1 MRRRKQWLAVLLAV
15 TMAGSM
21 MPTTVRA
28 AEAENLTAEQKN
40 ETEENKEPEEKAEE
54 SKEQTEESEEEKAST
69 EAKQDS
75 EKEDTSE
82 EVTGEP
88 KEEAKEELSGET
100 SKEGTPQESMD
111 EKKTSTE
118 ETQAPTESEEK
129 PTQEHEDSST
139 AITEEEISEES
150 SVDVIADGQ
159 QETTETTDETTEEQT
174 PEEELKAMIE
184 ALPKLE
190 DVDTTDEEQ
199 MEALLEQLNA
209 IADFA
214 EEHDIDV
221 SENETLL
228 ALMEL
233 FQEPMMVDDQADGN
247 YKPVTG
253 NNEESLS
260 ADKAVTN
267 FTFDSGINSDVTVSN
282 EAVFVE
288 APQNLKGT
296 KVAAASD
303 SLTVG
308 DSRIIKIPGGFKY
321 YNGNTYDVY
330 VKITSNHKLTNI
342 NWVCENRGIGYYTIS
357 PGTSNGTS
365 FDYEI
370 WLQDGNTTVTD
381 IDLVAG
387 SCYTAETEGARPWS
401 DDGKI
406 YTNATLS
413 NLKWYDSVT
422 SGSSNINSF
431 WSPYNNNDNSSN
443 KYILGH
449 GTDSNHHVKGG
460 YIRKSG
466 TGGAE
471 MVLGYLVNTANFNNA
486 TEDTDKAD
494 ALSFS
499 TQKVPTDKLVV
510 PPRINVKTGYYF
522 AYWTADKAVTL
533 SNGDTIA
540 KGGHITQE
548 QLAAVKA
555 TKTGFD
561 GIHFTAHYV
570 AYDSAVS
577 SDGTTYYLTTGSG
590 ADTAKVKTV
599 IVGEETVTPDVKI
612 EAIDMEYTGSAYTES
627 NVTVSG
633 LENLEKVYLG
643 ALQGTVEYYLAGEDG
658 NITGNK
664 TTQDNSGAATEGA
677 APVKVGTYYAKV
689 KIIST
694 AGEQYIY
701 DKFEITPLQAK
712 ATVTA
717 NTGLTYDGT
726 EHELVTTTSVSG
738 GTVKYSVD
746 GGTNWTTEIP
756 KKKDAGSYEV
766 WYYVE
771 PDDDHTAQGS
781 KEEPMKVSVTIAKK
795 AAKVSVKADNK
806 IYDGSKDATVTVAGY
821 EGILDADQGK
831 FTVDGMTGTFA
842 DANVGNDKT
851 VTVDSSK
858 KVMKGDI
865 TTANNYDITVQE
877 TTTANITKASQDAP
891 AITGE
896 NAVTPEAET
905 IDGKNDGKLTKLTD
919 KMEYRLKGTE
929 TYTSV
934 PAGETSV
941 SDLPDGVYEIRY
953 KADDN
958 HTASPAAEVTVGQG
972 RKLTI
977 TVNPSAESGQQTGY
991 ALTTS
996 ESTQSWHGG
1005 YEITF
1010 TLDKGY
1016 IMGSDF
1022 KVMVNNE
1029 EISLHDSENR
1039 TYTACVTDMEKDH
1052 VVTIKGV
1059 EVAPKATAKVAAKEN
1074 TYDGTE
1080 QKLIDTTDVTGGKVW
1095 YSVDGGKTW
1104 STDIPTGKD
1113 AGNYEVWYYVEPDD
1127 DHTAQGS
1134 KEEPMKVSVTIAK
1147 KAAKVSVK
1155 ADNKIYDGSKDATVT
1170 VAGYEGILD
1179 ADQGKFTVDG
1189 MTGTFADANVGND
1202 KTVTVDSSK
1211 KVMKGDITT
1220 ANNYDITVQETTTAN
1235 ITKASQDAPAI
1246 TGENAVTPE
1255 AETIDGKNDGKL
1267 TKLTDKM
1274 EYRLKGT
1281 ETYTSVP
1288 AGETSVSDLPD
1299 GVYEIRYKAD
1309 DNHTASPAAEV
1320 TVGQG
1325 RKLTIT
1331 VNPSA
1336 ESGQQ
1341 IGYALTTSEST
1352 QSWHGGYKV
1361 TFTLN
1366 KGYKMTSDFAVMVNG
1381 EKINLTKNE
1390 DGTYTFDVTDMEEN
1404 HVVTLQGVSKNSK
1417 KHKHSSSQDE
1427 SDTTVSPSS
1436 SATLTASPQTGDS
1449 NMPFFWSIMTMLS
1462 AVILAGAGILFR
1474 RRKIK

>member
-21 MPTTVRA
+21 MPTTVQA
-28 AEAENLTAEQKN
+28 AEAENLTAEQKD
-40 ETEENKEPEEKAEE
+40 ETEENKEPDEKDEEL
-54 SKEQTEESEEEKAST
+54 KEQTEESEEQKAST

-75 EKEDTSE
+75 EKEETSE
-82 EVTGEP
+82 EITEEP
-88 KEEAKEELSGET
+88 KEEAKEEGSGET
-100 SKEGTPQESMD
+100 SQEETSQESKEED
-111 EKKTSTE
+111 ETSKE
-118 ETQAPTESEEK
+118 ETHAPTESEEK
-129 PTQEHEDSST
+129 PAQEQGDSST
-139 AITEEEISEES
+139 AITEEKISEES
-150 SVDVIADGQ
+150 SADVIADGQ

-199 MEALLEQLNA
+199 MESLLEQLNA

-233 FQEPMMVDDQADGN
+233 FREPMMVDDQADGN
-247 YKPVTG
+247 YKPVKG
-253 NNEESLS
+253 NDGEALS

-267 FTFDSGINSDVTVSN
+267 FTFDSGINSEVTVSN
-282 EAVFVE
+282 VAEFVD

-296 KVAAASD
+296 KVADATD
-303 SLTVG
+303 SLSA
-308 DSRIIKIPGGFKY
+308 DESRTIKIPNGFKY
-321 YNGNTYDVY
+321 YNGSTYDVY
-330 VKITSNHKLTNI
+330 VKITSNHDLTNI
-342 NWVCENRGIGYYTIS
+342 KWVCNNSGSGYYTIS
-357 PGTSNGTS
+357 PGTQSETS

-370 WLQDGNTTVTD
+370 WLQDGDNTVTD

-387 SCYTAETEGARPWS
+387 SCYTASAEGARPWS

-460 YIRKSG
+460 YIRKLG

-486 TEDTDKAD
+486 AEDTDKAD

-540 KGGHITQE
+540 EGSYITQE
-548 QLAAVKA
+548 QLADVKA
-555 TKTGFD
+555 TETGFD
-561 GIHFTAHYV
+561 GIIFTAHYA
-570 AYDSAVS
+570 AYGSAVS
-577 SDGTTYYLTTGSG
+577 TDGTTYYLTTGSG
-590 ADTAKVKTV
+590 ADTAKVDTV
-599 IVGEETVTPDVKI
+599 TVSDGTVTPDVKI
-612 EAIDMEYTGSAYTES
+612 EAQNMEYTGNAYTES

-633 LENLEKVYLG
+633 LENLKKVYSG

-658 NITGNK
+658 NISTEQ
-664 TTQDNSGAATEGA
+664 TTFDNSGAASNGA

-689 KIIST
+689 KITST

-701 DKFEITPLQAK
+701 DKFEITPLQAE

-717 NTGLTYDGT
+717 NTGLAYDGT
-726 EHELVTTTSVSG
+726 EHELVTTTGASG

-746 GGTNWTTEIP
+746 HGTTWTTEIP
-756 KKKDAGSYEV
+756 KKTDAGSYEV
-766 WYYVE
+766 WYYVD
-771 PDDDHTAQGS
+771 PNPNYKGAGS
-781 KEEPMKVSVTIAKK
+781 AENPEKLTVKVAKK
-795 AAKVSVKADNK
+795 EITVSVKAEDK
-806 IYDGSKDATVTVAGY
+806 TYDGKTDATVTVTDYG
-821 EGILDADQGK
+821 EILSADKGK
-831 FTVDGMTGTFA
+831 LTVSGLTGTF
-842 DANVGNDKT
+842 DNANVGNDKK
-851 VTVDSSK
+851 VTVDSSDMA
-858 KVMKGDI
+858 VSGD
-865 TTANNYDITVQE
+865 AAKNYQITVPTE
-877 TTTANITKASQDAP
+877 TTANITKASQAAP

-905 IDGKNDGKLTKLTD
+905 IDGKNDGKLTRLTD
-919 KMEYRLKGTE
+919 KMEYRLKGTD

-934 PAGETSV
+934 PAGATSV

-1005 YEITF
+1005 Y
-1010 TLDKGY
+1010 
-1016 IMGSDF
+1016 
-1022 KVMVNNE
+1022 
-1029 EISLHDSENR
+1029 
-1039 TYTACVTDMEKDH
+1039 
-1052 VVTIKGV
+1052 
-1059 EVAPKATAKVAAKEN
+1059 
-1074 TYDGTE
+1074 
-1080 QKLIDTTDVTGGKVW
+1080 
-1095 YSVDGGKTW
+1095 
-1104 STDIPTGKD
+1104 
-1113 AGNYEVWYYVEPDD
+1113 
-1127 DHTAQGS
+1127 
-1134 KEEPMKVSVTIAK
+1134 
-1147 KAAKVSVK
+1147 
-1155 ADNKIYDGSKDATVT
+1155 
-1170 VAGYEGILD
+1170 
-1179 ADQGKFTVDG
+1179 
-1189 MTGTFADANVGND
+1189 
-1202 KTVTVDSSK
+1202 
-1211 KVMKGDITT
+1211 
-1220 ANNYDITVQETTTAN
+1220 
-1235 ITKASQDAPAI
+1235 
-1246 TGENAVTPE
+1246 
-1255 AETIDGKNDGKL
+1255 
-1267 TKLTDKM
+1267 
-1274 EYRLKGT
+1274 
-1281 ETYTSVP
+1281 
-1288 AGETSVSDLPD
+1288 
-1299 GVYEIRYKAD
+1299 
-1309 DNHTASPAAEV
+1309 
-1320 TVGQG
+1320 
-1325 RKLTIT
+1325 
-1331 VNPSA
+1331 
-1336 ESGQQ
+1336 
-1341 IGYALTTSEST
+1341 
-1352 QSWHGGYKV
+1352 KV

-1381 EKINLTKNE
+1381 EKVNLTKNE

-1404 HVVTLQGVSKNSK
+1404 HVVTLQGVSQNSK

-1449 NMPFFWSIMTMLS
+1449 NMPFFWSIMTMIS

>member
-1 MRRRKQWLAVLLAV
+1 MRRKQWLAVLLAV

-28 AEAENLTAEQKN
+28 AEADNLTAEQKN
-40 ETEENKEPEEKAEE
+40 ETEENKEPEEKTEE
-54 SKEQTEESEEEKAST
+54 SKELTEESEEQKTST

-75 EKEDTSE
+75 EKEETSE

-111 EKKTSTE
+111 EKQTPTE
-118 ETQAPTESEEK
+118 ESQAPKDSEEK
-129 PTQEHEDSST
+129 NTQEQENSSMT
-139 AITEEEISEES
+139 ITEEKISEEPS
-150 SVDVIADGQ
+150 TDAAIEGQ
-159 QETTETTDETTEEQT
+159 QEPTETIDETTEEQT

-184 ALPKLE
+184 ALPKPE

-233 FQEPMMVDDQADGN
+233 FQEPMMVDDQENGN
-247 YKPVTG
+247 YRQVTG
-253 NNEESLS
+253 TNDQSLS
-260 ADKAVTN
+260 ADKAVTD
-267 FTFDSGINSDVTVSN
+267 FTFDSGINSEVIVSSQ
-282 EAVFVE
+282 AVFV
-288 APQNLKGT
+288 NGNTGT
-296 KVAAASD
+296 VNGTQD
-303 SLTVG
+303 SLEAN
-308 DSRIIKIPGGFKY
+308 DSRTIKIPNGFKY
-321 YNGNTYDVY
+321 YNGKTYDVY

-342 NWVCENRGIGYYTIS
+342 NWVCKNSGSSYYTIS
-357 PGTSNGTS
+357 PGTNGGTS

-370 WLQDGNTTVTD
+370 WLQDGIDTVTD

-387 SCYTAETEGARPWS
+387 SCYTASAEGARPWS

-406 YTNATLS
+406 YTNATLN
-413 NLKWYDSVT
+413 NLKWNDTYT
-422 SGSSNINSF
+422 SGNSKISSF
-431 WSPYNNNDNSSN
+431 WSPSTDDDNFSN

-449 GTDSNHHVKGG
+449 GTDSEHHVKGG
-460 YIRKSG
+460 YVRKSG

-471 MVLGYLVNTANFNNA
+471 MVLGYLVNTANFVIAGTDN
-486 TEDTDKAD
+486 DKANP
-494 ALSFS
+494 LSS
-499 TQKVPTDKLVV
+499 DTQKVPTDKLVV
-510 PPRINVKTGYYF
+510 PPETNAKTGYYF

-533 SNGDTIA
+533 SDGTTIA

-561 GIHFTAHYV
+561 GIYFTAHYA
-570 AYDSAVS
+570 AYGSAAS

-590 ADTAKVKTV
+590 EDTAKVDTV
-599 IVGEETVTPDVKI
+599 TVNGETVTPDVTI
-612 EAIDMEYTGSAYTES
+612 EAKNMEYTGNAYTGS
-627 NVTVSG
+627 SSVTVSG
-633 LENLEKVYLG
+633 LENLKKVYPG
-643 ALQGTVEYYLAGEDG
+643 ALPGSVEYYLANNDG
-658 NITGNK
+658 SISIEQ
-664 TTQDNSGAATEGA
+664 TTSANSGAASNGA
-677 APVKVGTYYAKV
+677 VPVKVGTYYAKV
-689 KIIST
+689 KITST

-717 NTGLTYDGT
+717 NTGLIYDGT

-756 KKKDAGSYEV
+756 KKTDAGSYEV

-771 PDDDHTAQGS
+771 PALNYKGVGS
-781 KEEPMKVSVTIAKK
+781 ADNPGKLTVRVAKK
-795 AAKVSVKADNK
+795 EIIVSVKAEDK
-806 IYDGSKDATVTVAGY
+806 IYDGKTDATVTVTDYG
-821 EGILDADQGK
+821 EILPADKGK
-831 FTVDGMTGTFA
+831 LTVSGLTGTF
-842 DANVGNDKT
+842 DNANVGNDKKVT
-851 VTVDSSK
+851 IDSSNMAVSGDAAKNYQVTVP
-858 KVMKGDI
+858 
-865 TTANNYDITVQE
+865 TE
-877 TTTANITKASQDAP
+877 TTANITKASQAAP

-934 PAGETSV
+934 PAGATSV
-941 SDLPDGVYEIRY
+941 YDLPDGVYEIRY
-953 KADDN
+953 KADNN
-958 HTASPAAEVTVGQG
+958 HTE
-972 RKLTI
+972 
-977 TVNPSAESGQQTGY
+977 
-991 ALTTS
+991 
-996 ESTQSWHGG
+996 
-1005 YEITF
+1005 
-1010 TLDKGY
+1010 
-1016 IMGSDF
+1016 
-1022 KVMVNNE
+1022 
-1029 EISLHDSENR
+1029 
-1039 TYTACVTDMEKDH
+1039 
-1052 VVTIKGV
+1052 
-1059 EVAPKATAKVAAKEN
+1059 
-1074 TYDGTE
+1074 
-1080 QKLIDTTDVTGGKVW
+1080 
-1095 YSVDGGKTW
+1095 
-1104 STDIPTGKD
+1104 
-1113 AGNYEVWYYVEPDD
+1113 
-1127 DHTAQGS
+1127 
-1134 KEEPMKVSVTIAK
+1134 
-1147 KAAKVSVK
+1147 
-1155 ADNKIYDGSKDATVT
+1155 
-1170 VAGYEGILD
+1170 
-1179 ADQGKFTVDG
+1179 
-1189 MTGTFADANVGND
+1189 
-1202 KTVTVDSSK
+1202 
-1211 KVMKGDITT
+1211 
-1220 ANNYDITVQETTTAN
+1220 
-1235 ITKASQDAPAI
+1235 
-1246 TGENAVTPE
+1246 
-1255 AETIDGKNDGKL
+1255 
-1267 TKLTDKM
+1267 
-1274 EYRLKGT
+1274 
-1281 ETYTSVP
+1281 
-1288 AGETSVSDLPD
+1288 
-1299 GVYEIRYKAD
+1299 
-1309 DNHTASPAAEV
+1309 SPAAEV

-1417 KHKHSSSQDE
+1417 KHKHSSSLDE

>member
-40 ETEENKEPEEKAEE
+40 ETEENKEPEEKTEE
-54 SKEQTEESEEEKAST
+54 SKELTEESEEQKTST

-233 FQEPMMVDDQADGN
+233 FQEPMMVDDQENGGYQQVKGTDG
-247 YKPVTG
+247 G
-253 NNEESLS
+253 SLS
-260 ADKAVTN
+260 EDKAVTD
-267 FTFDSGINSDVTVSN
+267 FTFDSGINSEVTVSN
-282 EAVFVE
+282 QAVFVDGKTGE
-288 APQNLKGT
+288 VNDT
-296 KVAAASD
+296 ND
-303 SLTVG
+303 SLDAG
-308 DSRIIKIPGGFKY
+308 DSRTIKIPNGFKY

-330 VKITSNHKLTNI
+330 VKITSNHNLTNI

-357 PGTSNGTS
+357 PGTSSGTS

-387 SCYTAETEGARPWS
+387 SCYTADTEGVRPWS

-406 YTNATLS
+406 YTNAILS
-413 NLKWYDSVT
+413 NLKWYDKHT
-422 SGSSNINSF
+422 SGNSQINNF
-431 WSPYNNNDNSSN
+431 WSPSDNRANQPSI
-443 KYILGH
+443 YILGH

-466 TGGAE
+466 GGGAE

-486 TEDTDKAD
+486 AEDSDKAD
-494 ALSFS
+494 DLSFS

-510 PPRINVKTGYYF
+510 PPRTNVKTGYYF

-540 KGGHITQE
+540 KDGHITQE

-561 GIHFTAHYV
+561 GIHFTAHYA

-577 SDGTTYYLTTGSG
+577 SDGTIYYLTTGSG
-590 ADTAKVKTV
+590 ADTAKVDTV
-599 IVGEETVTPDVKI
+599 TVSDETVTPDVKI
-612 EAIDMEYTGSAYTES
+612 EAIDMEYTGNAYTES

-633 LENLEKVYLG
+633 LENLKKVYLG

-689 KIIST
+689 KITST

-781 KEEPMKVSVTIAKK
+781 KEEPMKV
-795 AAKVSVKADNK
+795 
-806 IYDGSKDATVTVAGY
+806 
-821 EGILDADQGK
+821 
-831 FTVDGMTGTFA
+831 
-842 DANVGNDKT
+842 
-851 VTVDSSK
+851 
-858 KVMKGDI
+858 
-865 TTANNYDITVQE
+865 
-877 TTTANITKASQDAP
+877 P
-891 AITGE
+891 
-896 NAVTPEAET
+896 
-905 IDGKNDGKLTKLTD
+905 
-919 KMEYRLKGTE
+919 
-929 TYTSV
+929 
-934 PAGETSV
+934 
-941 SDLPDGVYEIRY
+941 
-953 KADDN
+953 
-958 HTASPAAEVTVGQG
+958 
-972 RKLTI
+972 
-977 TVNPSAESGQQTGY
+977 
-991 ALTTS
+991 
-996 ESTQSWHGG
+996 
-1005 YEITF
+1005 
-1010 TLDKGY
+1010 
-1016 IMGSDF
+1016 
-1022 KVMVNNE
+1022 
-1029 EISLHDSENR
+1029 
-1039 TYTACVTDMEKDH
+1039 
-1052 VVTIKGV
+1052 
-1059 EVAPKATAKVAAKEN
+1059 
-1074 TYDGTE
+1074 
-1080 QKLIDTTDVTGGKVW
+1080 
-1095 YSVDGGKTW
+1095 
-1104 STDIPTGKD
+1104 
-1113 AGNYEVWYYVEPDD
+1113 
-1127 DHTAQGS
+1127 
-1134 KEEPMKVSVTIAK
+1134 VTIAK